1 MTSPALE
8 SDIESDTERWRGL
21 LSTDQRFV
29 ALPSR
34 SRPLVVAAAEAPV
47 LRYVRTALLAAQPH
61 SAVPDWAYTAA
72 REILRVRPLWGLMPH
87 LLLAAHRRRPDES
100 RLTDL
105 LAAHGA
111 RLLVLRHSH
120 DPDARTLLLLFGPIE
135 PWPTLAVKLPSGPG
149 AATRVLAEAERL
161 RRVGALPLGALRK
174 TVPEVVELMVHA
186 GLPALVTTAQPGT
199 PMLVAYHRHGHTA
212 RAATVRADLS
222 SAQAWLADFQSA
234 TTDGT
239 AALDLAPGLVDTL
252 TRHLAAE
259 PDGGTGLLTRL
270 IALRHRLSRYTA
282 PRTAVH
288 GDFWPGNVLVRQGAV
303 SGVVDWERSE
313 RAGSPTRDLARF
325 VLSYSHYLD
334 RHTRPGHRVRGHPGL
349 VAGDPAVLLSYAL
362 DGAGWYPDLVREY
375 LGRGLARLG
384 LPPECGRDAVLAEV
398 AALAA
403 EATDEGFRR
412 RQLRVFDHLSTA
424 VIP

>member
-1 MTSPALE
+1 
-8 SDIESDTERWRGL
+8 
-21 LSTDQRFV
+21 
-29 ALPSR
+29 
-34 SRPLVVAAAEAPV
+34 
-47 LRYVRTALLAAQPH
+47 
-61 SAVPDWAYTAA
+61 
-72 REILRVRPLWGLMPH
+72 
-87 LLLAAHRRRPDES
+87 
-100 RLTDL
+100 
-105 LAAHGA
+105 
-111 RLLVLRHSH
+111 
-120 DPDARTLLLLFGPIE
+120 
-135 PWPTLAVKLPSGPG
+135 
-149 AATRVLAEAERL
+149 
-161 RRVGALPLGALRK
+161 
-174 TVPEVVELMVHA
+174 
-186 GLPALVTTAQPGT
+186 
-199 PMLVAYHRHGHTA
+199 
-212 RAATVRADLS
+212 
-222 SAQAWLADFQSA
+222 
-234 TTDGT
+234 
-239 AALDLAPGLVDTL
+239 
-252 TRHLAAE
+252 
-259 PDGGTGLLTRL
+259 
-270 IALRHRLSRYTA
+270 
-282 PRTAVH
+282 VH